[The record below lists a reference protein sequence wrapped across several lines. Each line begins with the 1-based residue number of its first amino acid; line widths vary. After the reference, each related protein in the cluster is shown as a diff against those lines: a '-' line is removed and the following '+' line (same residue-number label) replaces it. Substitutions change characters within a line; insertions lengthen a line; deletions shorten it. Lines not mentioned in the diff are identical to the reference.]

1 MIELLEIPRHQR
13 GRLLGALAWH
23 GVENLWD
30 GGLKTPESRV
40 VAIVE
45 IATIRDLEGGLSS
58 ALLGLF

>member
-1 MIELLEIPRHQR
+1 MRSP
-13 GRLLGALAWH
+13 LAWH

-45 IATIRDLEGGLSS
+45 IATIGDLEGGLSS